1 MLMIIVNISRLN
13 SVDKNTEVFY
23 QPFFLKTQ
31 KCKNKMLET
40 EGLEKLG
47 LDNTSQKE
55 KIYIKENYI
64 NLE

>member
-1 MLMIIVNISRLN
+1 
-13 SVDKNTEVFY
+13 
-23 QPFFLKTQ
+23 
-31 KCKNKMLET
+31 MLET

-47 LDNTSQKE
+47 LDNISQKE

>member
-1 MLMIIVNISRLN
+1 
-13 SVDKNTEVFY
+13 
-23 QPFFLKTQ
+23 
-31 KCKNKMLET
+31 MLET